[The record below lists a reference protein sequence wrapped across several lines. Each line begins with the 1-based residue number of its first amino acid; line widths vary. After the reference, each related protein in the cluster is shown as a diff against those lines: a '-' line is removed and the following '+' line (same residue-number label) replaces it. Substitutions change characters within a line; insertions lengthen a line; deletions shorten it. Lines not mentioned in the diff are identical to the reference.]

1 MEKTG
6 VQSNFIQFTGVIA
19 CITKFMKE
27 NRVKIEKKQ
36 GPIFPS
42 LIEVIQKQK
51 KGSQNIY
58 LILNKNDD
66 IPTGKIKW
74 NQIYEIPDHSWGY
87 IYKSP
92 YQLTKCTK
100 LRWFQTSIN
109 HRILPT
115 NHLLNKMNISDDPK
129 CTFCGEENE
138 TISHLLWNCSHANA
152 FITELTKQ
160 FQFRSIILDLNEKS
174 FILSLY
180 PNIMPEIIQRLMLIV
195 KYYIYMCRNNKCA
208 MYFKVYKSYVKT
220 FYQTQREIALS
231 NNDIVNFQKKWYRY
245 QWLIV

>member
-1 MEKTG
+1 MVTLSNEETG

-27 NRVKIEKKQ
+27 IRVKIEKKQ

-129 CTFCGEENE
+129 CTFCGEEND
-138 TISHLLWNCSHANA
+138 TISHLLWNCSHINA

-160 FQFRSIILDLNEKS
+160 FQYRSIILDLNEKKFYLKS
-174 FILSLY
+174 LSKHAGNNTALNVNSQIL
-180 PNIMPEIIQRLMLIV
+180 
-195 KYYIYMCRNNKCA
+195 YIH
-208 MYFKVYKSYVKT
+208 V
-220 FYQTQREIALS
+220 
-231 NNDIVNFQKKWYRY
+231 QK
-245 QWLIV
+245 